1 MRCGKHKVSF
11 MALLRIHGNLVHF
24 TNTNKMFVKMN
35 SEMHKVSYMAMLKNI
50 YIYNIFASCQ
60 LLWKMYVHV
69 EQKHLEKL
77 HGS

>member
-1 MRCGKHKVSF
+1 
-11 MALLRIHGNLVHF
+11 
-24 TNTNKMFVKMN
+24 MN
-35 SEMHKVSYMAMLKNI
+35 SEMHKVSYMAMLKKI

-60 LLWKMYVHV
+60 FLWKIDVHV